1 MTVKKTFI
9 SNGEVCIGVFPKE
22 LENAEFNIYNIGWH
36 RLDTEAVKDYPL
48 INWEYMGKTYQ
59 KYEIPLKH
67 FTKINKEEED
77 SNISL
82 MTIRDFYCILNK
94 VPRSNKEWLN
104 KLTLE

>member
-48 INWEYMGKTYQ
+48 I
-59 KYEIPLKH
+59 ICV
-67 FTKINKEEED
+67 
-77 SNISL
+77 S
-82 MTIRDFYCILNK
+82 
-94 VPRSNKEWLN
+94 
-104 KLTLE
+104 